1 MLNAALSHFVAVRDK
16 AVANINSCLARD
28 TETGEHTDP
37 VGQVIANVAALER
50 ANSCIQLL
58 TGLLSAQ
65 NQSSEEDVEAEDE
78 EDVEAEDEEDEE

>member
-1 MLNAALSHFVAVRDK
+1 MLNSALSHFVAVRDK
-16 AVANINSCLARD
+16 AVANINNCLARD

-58 TGLLSAQ
+58 AGLLSAK
-65 NQSSEEDVEAEDE
+65 NQSSEEDVEPADEDDVEDE
-78 EDVEAEDEEDEE
+78 EE